1 MAVGD
6 IGFIVPNI
14 SNSIPVVPDKT
25 LNRQTQPKVR
35 VAKFGD
41 GYQQRI
47 ADGLNT
53 LRDTFTVNFV
63 NRLKAEA
70 DDIEAFFRTKKA
82 VTAFSFTYPDSNS
95 GTNDSEGS
103 PVTTIKVVCTQW
115 SQSWSN
121 SGSYSITA
129 TFERVYEP

>member
-14 SNSIPVVPDKT
+14 SNSAPVVPDKT
-25 LNRQTQPKVR
+25 LTRQSQPKVR

-47 ADGLNT
+47 ADGINT
-53 LRDTFTVNFV
+53 IKDTFTVNFV

-70 DDIEAFFRTKKA
+70 DDIEAFFRSKNA
-82 VTAFSFTYPDSNS
+82 VTAFDFTYPDSNS
-95 GTNDSEGS
+95 GTNDSEGT
-103 PVTTIKVVCTQW
+103 PVTTVKVVCSQW

-121 SGSYSITA
+121 SGSYSISA

>member
-35 VAKFGD
+35 VARFGD